1 MLDWRPDML
10 DAVLKMKHQGARLRL
25 ALTTR
30 CSLALA
36 RLLACFLALV
46 VPSTRRPTSDKPFRL
61 KIEIGVK
68 LWKRYKDV

>member
-36 RLLACFLALV
+36 RLRACFLALV